1 MLRRLRSRFGV
12 SAPRVTVRAHIP
24 WHWRLA
30 AIIALLAVAIVLAS
44 WVYVTGRSYAGYD
57 KTMAE
62 QELSTLRKRVE
73 MLETEAERLRG
84 IGNGSEASLQIE
96 RTAQLKLGE
105 QVKRLEA
112 ENGQLREDLAAF
124 ENLAAGETKNQSI
137 SIHRGQVEPDS
148 TAGGSAYRYRFLL
161 AAPVSLRPEREFKG
175 RMQLVATILQDGKP
189 VIVNIPDAAAP
200 DAQKFLISFK
210 YFRRIE
216 GVFSLPANAVLKKL
230 EVRLMQGAAVV
241 ASQQLTM

>member
-1 MLRRLRSRFGV
+1 MLRRLRGRFGV

-24 WHWRLA
+24 WHWRLV
-30 AIIALLAVAIVLAS
+30 AIIALLAVAIALAS

-57 KTMAE
+57 RTMAE
-62 QELSTLRKRVE
+62 QELSALRKRVE
-73 MLETEAERLRG
+73 TLETEAERLRG

-105 QVKRLEA
+105 QVNRLEA
-112 ENGQLREDLAAF
+112 ENSRLREDLAAF
-124 ENLAAGETKNQSI
+124 ENLAAGETKNQAI
-137 SIHRGQVEPDS
+137 SIHRVQIDPDPA
-148 TAGGSAYRYRFLL
+148 AGDNAYRYRFLL

-175 RMQLVATILQDGKP
+175 RLQLVATVLQDGKP
-189 VIVNIPDAAAP
+189 AMVNIPDAATP
-200 DAQKFLISFK
+200 EAQKFLVSFK

-216 GVFSLPANAVLKKL
+216 GGFSLPANAVLKKL

-241 ASQQLTM
+241 ASQQLAM